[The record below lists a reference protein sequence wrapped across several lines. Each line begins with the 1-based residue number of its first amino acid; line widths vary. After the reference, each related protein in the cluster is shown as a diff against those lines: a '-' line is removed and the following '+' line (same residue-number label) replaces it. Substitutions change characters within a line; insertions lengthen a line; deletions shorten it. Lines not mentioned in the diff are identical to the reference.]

1 MGISQSADVNT
12 WELLL
17 LWLLLLTTHKLQLC
31 DQGSSNSN
39 ASEEIAVVIDGENNG
54 ADNAASDGQQ
64 NEEGSLQSERVPL
77 LFWMPLTDS
86 IE

>member
-17 LWLLLLTTHKLQLC
+17 LWLLLLTIHKLQLC

-39 ASEEIAVVIDGENNG
+39 ASEEIAVVIDGGNNG
-54 ADNAASDGQQ
+54 TDNEASDSQQ

-77 LFWMPLTDS
+77 HFWMPLTDS
-86 IE
+86 I